1 MFGRIAQLTA
11 RPVLVLGIAA
21 GFIVTMM
28 LLGNGVEDRLLN
40 GGTEDPSSESA
51 EATRIVDELFPGSRP
66 NLALLVTRIDPAYPV
81 EHPDTVAD
89 ARALVDRLSQEPGVT
104 GVTSY
109 WTSSALALRSNDGR
123 SALIVARIVG
133 DENTVSQTFSRIAPA
148 YRGEHGTVTV
158 RLGGAAAI
166 RTETEELVAA
176 DSARAELIVL
186 PITLLILVLVFGSV
200 VAALVPLALGIVT
213 IISTSGVLRVLTEF
227 TQVSIF
233 AQNLAAALGL
243 GLSIDYALLMV
254 RRYREERERGL
265 AKREAVVAT
274 VRSAGRTVA
283 FSALTVAVTLSAML
297 VFPQYFLRS
306 FAYAGISVV
315 LFCAVAVLVL
325 VPAALMLLG
334 DRINAWDLRRLFR
347 RRSRGPATGWQR
359 LAELVMRR
367 APIFTV
373 ASVALLVA
381 LALPFLNVRFGPA
394 DHRQLPGSVESRE
407 VVDLVQANFPGRVD
421 GAIDVLVAVTP
432 SDPPDPRHI
441 PFYAADLSEQDGV
454 GAVVSPVGTFVDGR
468 LFLPPTPVDTQR
480 YAGGYMALSVIPA
493 EEIAAV
499 SPESLALVDQ
509 LRGLPDTL
517 VTGGA
522 ATFQDAQDGI
532 GSRLAIAFAI
542 ILVATLGLMF
552 LFTGS
557 VLVSLQT
564 VLFNALSLT
573 VMFGAVVLIFQ
584 EGYGSGL
591 LGFEPLGDI
600 ETTLPVL
607 MFCLTFGLSMDYNII
622 VLSRIREEYRRS
634 GDHRS
639 AVAVGLQRTGG
650 LVTAAALV
658 VAVVL
663 LALGTS
669 QITNLQMLGIGVALA
684 VLMDAT
690 VVRCFLVPAVMALTG
705 RAAWWAPGPLRR
717 FHERFGLEEGVPA
730 VAEDREGVPDVH
742 PEPDRVGAGRPAHP
756 A

>member
-1 MFGRIAQLTA
+1 
-11 RPVLVLGIAA
+11 
-21 GFIVTMM
+21 
-28 LLGNGVEDRLLN
+28 
-40 GGTEDPSSESA
+40 
-51 EATRIVDELFPGSRP
+51 
-66 NLALLVTRIDPAYPV
+66 
-81 EHPDTVAD
+81 
-89 ARALVDRLSQEPGVT
+89 
-104 GVTSY
+104 
-109 WTSSALALRSNDGR
+109 
-123 SALIVARIVG
+123 
-133 DENTVSQTFSRIAPA
+133 
-148 YRGEHGTVTV
+148 
-158 RLGGAAAI
+158 
-166 RTETEELVAA
+166 
-176 DSARAELIVL
+176 
-186 PITLLILVLVFGSV
+186 
-200 VAALVPLALGIVT
+200 
-213 IISTSGVLRVLTEF
+213 
-227 TQVSIF
+227 
-233 AQNLAAALGL
+233 
-243 GLSIDYALLMV
+243 
-254 RRYREERERGL
+254 
-265 AKREAVVAT
+265 
-274 VRSAGRTVA
+274 
-283 FSALTVAVTLSAML
+283 
-297 VFPQYFLRS
+297 
-306 FAYAGISVV
+306 
-315 LFCAVAVLVL
+315 
-325 VPAALMLLG
+325 
-334 DRINAWDLRRLFR
+334 
-347 RRSRGPATGWQR
+347 
-359 LAELVMRR
+359 
-367 APIFTV
+367 
-373 ASVALLVA
+373 
-381 LALPFLNVRFGPA
+381 
-394 DHRQLPGSVESRE
+394 
-407 VVDLVQANFPGRVD
+407 
-421 GAIDVLVAVTP
+421 
-432 SDPPDPRHI
+432 
-441 PFYAADLSEQDGV
+441 
-454 GAVVSPVGTFVDGR
+454 
-468 LFLPPTPVDTQR
+468 
-480 YAGGYMALSVIPA
+480 MALSVIPA
-493 EEIAAV
+493 DDVAAV

-532 GSRLAIAFAI
+532 GSRLALALAI

-607 MFCLTFGLSMDYNII
+607 MFGLSMDYNII

-717 FHERFGLEEGVPA
+717 FHQRFGLEEEVPA
-730 VAEDREGVPDVH
+730 SPPAPVIEGVPDVH
-742 PEPDRVGAGRPAHP
+742 TEPDRVGAGRPAHP